1 MKRTYTGLGETEME
15 LLRHVWEAGRC
26 TVADIHKA
34 VMKYRPVA
42 YTTVMS
48 VMKKLADKGY
58 LKFQQEGNA
67 YVYWSAEPAAEMQGK
82 VLQEVV
88 EKVFSGSP
96 IALVQTLVEQG
107 NMSEAQRE
115 ELLAIIEQLK
125 P

>member
-1 MKRTYTGLGETEME
+1 MKRSYTGLGETEME
-15 LLRHVWEAGRC
+15 LLRHVWQVGRC

-67 YVYWSAEPAAEMQGK
+67 YVYWSAEPVSEMQGK

-88 EKVFSGSP
+88 DKVFSGSP

-115 ELLAIIEQLK
+115 EILALIEQL
-125 P
+125 